1 MSFGL
6 SWIARAL
13 RARRL
18 SARTMAEA
26 YGARMERSGIGRN
39 GRSRRRMRARAQARA
54 HSRRRARMERSGIG
68 RIERV
73 WSASGIGRVP
83 APLAAGKKKAQPHER
98 LRE

>member
-26 YGARMERSGIGRN
+26 YGARMERKRN
-39 GRSRRRMRARAQARA
+39 RAEWPWPTAYARK
-54 HSRRRARMERSGIG
+54 G
-68 RIERV
+68 
-73 WSASGIGRVP
+73 ASP
-83 APLAAGKKKAQPHER
+83 ST
-98 LRE
+98 

>member
-26 YGARMERSGIGRN
+26 YGARMGLFKG
-39 GRSRRRMRARAQARA
+39 A
-54 HSRRRARMERSGIG
+54 
-68 RIERV
+68 
-73 WSASGIGRVP
+73 
-83 APLAAGKKKAQPHER
+83 
-98 LRE
+98 

>member
-1 MSFGL
+1 MSLGL

-26 YGARMERSGIGRN
+26 YGARMERSGIGRIERVWSGSGIGRN

-54 HSRRRARMERSGIG
+54 HSRRRARMER
-68 RIERV
+68 
-73 WSASGIGRVP
+73 
-83 APLAAGKKKAQPHER
+83 
-98 LRE
+98 